1 MKRNAIRTEIGDA
14 ATEPM
19 CRTLFVSGNLAP
31 PCHAIN
37 ADGPPRIR
45 HLDGEA
51 A

>member
-1 MKRNAIRTEIGDA
+1 MKRNAIRTAIGAA
-14 ATEPM
+14 ATHPM
-19 CRTLFVSGNLAP
+19 RRPLFVSGNLAP

-37 ADGPPRIR
+37 AAGPPRIR